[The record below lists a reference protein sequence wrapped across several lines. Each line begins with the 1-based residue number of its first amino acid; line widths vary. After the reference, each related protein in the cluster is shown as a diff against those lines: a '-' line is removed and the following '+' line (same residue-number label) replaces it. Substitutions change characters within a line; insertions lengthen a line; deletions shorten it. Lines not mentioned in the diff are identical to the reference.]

1 MQVDETP
8 VGKLMTW
15 IWHFHWP
22 FVPAMSM
29 LSICQSSPQG
39 MMLWWLLSVNG
50 ILLGYEWQSKKT
62 PTWNLDHVEGSKVDG
77 FLNGKQKWSFTG
89 PVDFFAGT
97 KNGNAGNG
105 HVFGTHF
112 FVKSCFRLEEIAT
125 AICIFDRW
133 KGKEINTDAFLG
145 SICRCLKQM
154 DDEDL
159 DLKGLDWW
167 LTLHLWLW
175 YVNLFDTEPRAEI
188 GGHQQVARNASI
200 DTPVVGT
207 CKQPGFWT
215 DAFLCVSRCM
225 VVQNLGQ
232 RKTTLGRVLIHLS
245 IWSSIWTILKERCH
259 SEPHLSSSVFVLLKP
274 TWF

>member
-1 MQVDETP
+1 ME
-8 VGKLMTW
+8 
-15 IWHFHWP
+15 FHR
-22 FVPAMSM
+22 S
-29 LSICQSSPQG
+29 C
-39 MMLWWLLSVNG
+39 
-50 ILLGYEWQSKKT
+50 
-62 PTWNLDHVEGSKVDG
+62 
-77 FLNGKQKWSFTG
+77 
-89 PVDFFAGT
+89 DFFAGT

-105 HVFGTHF
+105 HVFGRHF
-112 FVKSCFRLEEIAT
+112 FVKSCFRLEQIAT